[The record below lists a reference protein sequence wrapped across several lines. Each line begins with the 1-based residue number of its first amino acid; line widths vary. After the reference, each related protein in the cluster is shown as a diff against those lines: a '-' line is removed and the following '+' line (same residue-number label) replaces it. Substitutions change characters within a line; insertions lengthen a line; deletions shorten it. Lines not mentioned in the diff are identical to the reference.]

1 MRIPSWRSLRNRVIG
16 EDATSSRGEP
26 VDQIDWTADSD
37 WLLAQQ
43 ETLRA
48 RNLLRLV
55 VLFFIAMIAWA
66 SIAEVDEVTR
76 GEGRVIPSSQV
87 QIVQAVDGGVV
98 EQIHIREGQI
108 VNRGETLLRIDPTRF
123 VSNFRENRSQLLAL
137 TVRAARL
144 RALVQRQPFEAPEAA
159 KQQIPDILALESRLY
174 QSTQDELDAQISIAK
189 RQLEQREREVQ
200 EARSRR
206 DQAKKAL
213 ALATRELRVTRPLQ
227 GSGAVSEVE
236 ILRLER
242 DIARLTGE
250 RDQAIA
256 RILRLQSAMAESKRK
271 IEEVELNFRNRLQ
284 GELAETLAKLDSLK
298 ESGTGLADRVAKA
311 EVLSPVRGTIKR
323 VLVSTRG
330 AVVQPGQALVEI
342 VPLDDALLLEA
353 RIAPRDI
360 GFLRPDMPA
369 VVKFTAYD
377 FAIYGA
383 LEAKVEHI
391 SADSVI
397 DEKGNA
403 FFLIRLRTDK
413 SFIGDG
419 LPIIP
424 GMVAEVDVLTGRKT
438 ILDYLLKPIL
448 RAKNRALTER

>member
-1 MRIPSWRSLRNRVIG
+1 MRMPTLRSLRNQVIG
-16 EDATSSRGEP
+16 EDTGSSQGEST
-26 VDQIDWTADSD
+26 DQMDWTADSD
-37 WLLAQQ
+37 WLRAQQ

-87 QIVQAVDGGVV
+87 QVVQAVDGGVV
-98 EQIHIREGQI
+98 EEIHIREGQI
-108 VNRGETLLRIDPTRF
+108 VDRDETLLRIDPTRF
-123 VSNFRENRSQLLAL
+123 VSNFRENRSQSLAL

-159 KQQIPDILALESRLY
+159 KQQIPDILALERRLY
-174 QSTQDELDAQISIAK
+174 ASTQDELDAQVSIAK

-200 EARSRR
+200 EARARR

-369 VVKFTAYD
+369 VIKFTAYD

-383 LEAKVEHI
+383 LDAKVEHI

-448 RAKNRALTER
+448 RAKDRALTER

>member
-1 MRIPSWRSLRNRVIG
+1 MRMPKWRNVFNWVVG
-16 EDATSSRGEP
+16 ENDSDAEP
-26 VDQIDWTADSD
+26 QNTAKTDWNADSD

-55 VLFFIAMIAWA
+55 VLFFVAMIGWA

-98 EQIHIREGQI
+98 EQIHVREGQV
-108 VNRGETLLRIDPTRF
+108 VNRNETLLRIDPTRF
-123 VSNFRENRSQLLAL
+123 VSNLRENRSQLLAL

-144 RALVQRQPFEAPEAA
+144 RALVRRQPFEAPEGA

-174 QSTQDELDAQISIAK
+174 TSTLEEMDAQISIAK

-200 EARSRR
+200 EARARR

-213 ALATRELRVTRPLQ
+213 SLASRELRVTRPLQ

-298 ESGTGLADRVAKA
+298 ESGTGLADRVDKA

-360 GFLRPDMPA
+360 GFLRPEMPA

-383 LEAKVEHI
+383 LDAKVEHI

-403 FFLIRLRTDK
+403 FFLIRLRTK
-413 SFIGDG
+413 ESFIGDG